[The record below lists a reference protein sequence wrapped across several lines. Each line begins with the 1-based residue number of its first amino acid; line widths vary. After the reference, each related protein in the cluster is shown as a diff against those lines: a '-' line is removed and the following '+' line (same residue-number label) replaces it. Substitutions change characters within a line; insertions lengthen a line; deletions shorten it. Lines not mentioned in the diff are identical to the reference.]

1 MRRLVLPLV
10 ASALALAPVPAAV
23 VERLYAAGWYPHLQP
38 LLTRASNTVP
48 FAWLDPLALLAAAAV
63 LMVAWRAWRR
73 AGPAWWRRLA
83 NALLVLL
90 QAGAALY
97 VAFLVLWGF
106 NYHRAPAAER
116 LQVSPPRVTAE
127 RLGRLTSRA
136 IAQVNALHDPARN
149 PAELTGDVLVATMAP
164 AFARA
169 EGLLGSTWR
178 MTPGRPKSSLIGHT
192 FALSGVDGMM
202 NPFALEVILNPEVLP
217 FERPYVLAHEWAH
230 LAGHAPES
238 EASFVAFLACLQGP
252 REIQYSGWLDILL
265 HVVRALPAPTRQEA
279 FEALT
284 TGPRAD
290 LRAVEARLRR
300 VQPAVHHVSW
310 SVYDQY
316 LRANR
321 VASGVGDYGE
331 VLTLVLGS
339 ELTASA
345 VDR

>member
-10 ASALALAPVPAAV
+10 ASALAVAPVPADV
-23 VERLYAAGWYPHLQP
+23 VERVYAAGWYPHLQP

-63 LMVAWRAWRR
+63 LIGARQAWRR
-73 AGPAWWRRLA
+73 AGPARWRRMA
-83 NALLVLL
+83 NSLLVLL
-90 QAGAALY
+90 QAVAALY

-106 NYHRAPAAER
+106 NYRRAPAAER
-116 LQVSPPRVTAE
+116 LQVSPGRVTADRVA
-127 RLGRLTSRA
+127 RLASRA
-136 IAQVNALHDPARN
+136 VAQVNALHDPARN
-149 PAELTGDVLVATMAP
+149 EAGLTGDVLVATMAP
-164 AFARA
+164 AFARVQ
-169 EGLLGSTWR
+169 GLLGSTWR
-178 MTPGRPKSSLIGHT
+178 MTPGRPKFSLIGHT
-192 FALSGVDGMM
+192 FAVSGVDGMI

-252 REIQYSGWLDILL
+252 REMRYSGWLDILL
-265 HVVRALPAPTRQEA
+265 HVLRALPPPRRQGA
-279 FEALT
+279 FEAIAK
-284 TGPRAD
+284 GPRAD
-290 LRAVEARLRR
+290 LRGVEARLRR

-321 VASGVGDYGE
+321 VASGVADYGD

-339 ELTASA
+339 ELAASA
-345 VDR
+345 LDR

>member
-10 ASALALAPVPAAV
+10 ASALAVAPVPADV
-23 VERLYAAGWYPHLQP
+23 VERVYAAGWYPHLQP

-48 FAWLDPLALLAAAAV
+48 FAWLDPLALLAAAA
-63 LMVAWRAWRR
+63 LLIGARQAWRR
-73 AGPAWWRRLA
+73 AGPARWRRMA
-83 NALLVLL
+83 NSLLVLL
-90 QAGAALY
+90 QAVAALY

-106 NYHRAPAAER
+106 NYRRAPAAER
-116 LQVSPPRVTAE
+116 LQVSPGRVTADRVA
-127 RLGRLTSRA
+127 RLASRA
-136 IAQVNALHDPARN
+136 VAQVNALHDPARN
-149 PAELTGDVLVATMAP
+149 EAGLTGDVLVATMAP
-164 AFARA
+164 AFARVQ
-169 EGLLGSTWR
+169 GLLGSTWR
-178 MTPGRPKSSLIGHT
+178 MTPGRPKFSLIGHT
-192 FALSGVDGMM
+192 FAVSGVDGMI

-252 REIQYSGWLDILL
+252 REMRYSGWLDILL
-265 HVVRALPAPTRQEA
+265 HVLRALPPPRRQGA
-279 FEALT
+279 FEAIAK
-284 TGPRAD
+284 GPRAD
-290 LRAVEARLRR
+290 LRGVEARLRR

-321 VASGVGDYGE
+321 VASGVADYGD

-339 ELTASA
+339 ELAASA